1 MCEYTY
7 TVLLGSKKES
17 KHVVTWMNHEHI
29 RLNET
34 KSNHESHILYNSTV
48 RNMKIYSNKV
58 YGCVGL
64 D

>member
-1 MCEYTY
+1 
-7 TVLLGSKKES
+7 
-17 KHVVTWMNHEHI
+17 MNHENI

-34 KSNHESHILYNSTV
+34 KSNHASHILDNSIV
-48 RNMKIYSNKV
+48 QNMKIYSNKV